1 MRSIPVDTSRLGD
14 LLVLSVK
21 ASTDQEGKQKKK
33 KNFDGI
39 TMWKIET
46 LLRLEAR
53 GTFKPKAEV
62 VEISVPS
69 RTEPDLEPMS
79 TLLPQGL
86 VARSWEMNG
95 RSGIALSADAVE
107 AI

>member
-21 ASTDQEGKQKKK
+21 ASTDQEGKQKK

-62 VEISVPS
+62 VEIGVPS

>member
-14 LLVLSVK
+14 LLVLSVE
-21 ASTDQEGKQKKK
+21 ASTDQEGQQK

>member
-21 ASTDQEGKQKKK
+21 ASTDQEGQQK